1 MPKLSD
7 LHSYQQYCVSYI
19 ETHETAAIFLDC
31 GLGKTIIT
39 LTATVDLLFDSFET
53 HRILVIA
60 PLRVARRNQEVGA
73 PLRPHLCR
81 GGRNRTGA

>member
-7 LHSYQQYCVSYI
+7 LHYYQQYCVSYI

-39 LTATVDLLFDSFET
+39 LTAAVDLLFDSFEVPSDS
-53 HRILVIA
+53 RGRA
-60 PLRVARRNQEVGA
+60 SQS
-73 PLRPHLCR
+73 RP
-81 GGRNRTGA
+81 